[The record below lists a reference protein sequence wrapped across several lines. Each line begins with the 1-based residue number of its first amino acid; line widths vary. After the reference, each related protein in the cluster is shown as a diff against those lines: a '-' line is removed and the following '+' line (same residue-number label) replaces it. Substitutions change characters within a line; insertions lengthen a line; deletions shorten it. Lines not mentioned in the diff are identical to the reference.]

1 MDAANVLYFASDD
14 LTVYAVHSLTG
25 VPLWTQ
31 PIQGNAEW
39 LGLGVTGS
47 LFVGLFDGTLLS
59 LS

>member
-1 MDAANVLYFASDD
+1 MLYFASDD